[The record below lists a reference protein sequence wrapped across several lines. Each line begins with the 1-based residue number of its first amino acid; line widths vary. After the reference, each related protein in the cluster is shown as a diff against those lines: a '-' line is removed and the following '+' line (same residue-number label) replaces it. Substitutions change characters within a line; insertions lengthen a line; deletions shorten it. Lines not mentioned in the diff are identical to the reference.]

1 LRSTLF
7 LLSAEGHPREEL
19 QRMGANINAD
29 GFWRC
34 DLSQIRVQRRDGTK
48 QIISAQAGL
57 SLMEILR
64 NAGVDEILAL
74 CGGCCSCAS
83 CHVQVDPHYSDQL
96 QPMSESEN
104 DLLHG
109 STHRSETSRLACQ
122 IEFQDKLDGLIVTI
136 PPED

>member
-1 LRSTLF
+1 
-7 LLSAEGHPREEL
+7 
-19 QRMGANINAD
+19 MGANLNAD

-96 QPMSESEN
+96 QPMSESES